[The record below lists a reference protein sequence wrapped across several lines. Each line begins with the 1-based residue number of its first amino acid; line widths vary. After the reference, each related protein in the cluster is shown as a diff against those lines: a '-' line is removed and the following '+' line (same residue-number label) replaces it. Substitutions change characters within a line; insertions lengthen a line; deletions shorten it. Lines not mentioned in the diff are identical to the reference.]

1 MERKSKIKVT
11 RCERP
16 SESAVLRALLA
27 WGRDAD
33 LDRLAEDVK
42 TLAEVES
49 WALDEAGRLGV
60 VWDDSGYER
69 SAIDE
74 YPELVTAIRFQTVC
88 DYLSQDGTIGDEC
101 EIED

>member
-16 SESAVLRALLA
+16 SECAVLRDLLA

-74 YPELVTAIRFQTVC
+74 YPEWVTATRFQTVC
-88 DYLSQDGTIGDEC
+88 DYLADDGNLGDEC
-101 EIED
+101 DVD